1 MFNTTGTHNFGL
13 EFQDSTVT
21 VLPGT
26 ARIGNTLTAFD
37 GSSTLFERITD
48 FVGVSTEYQNTLLY
62 LTNFNGVADMTRSS
76 SDVTTA
82 LSALESPV
90 LPTDS
95 SNPYYSPDF
104 PLSEL
109 TFQSSDGTVSLVSY
123 TKM

>member
-1 MFNTTGTHNFGL
+1 MFNTIGSHNFGV

-26 ARIGNTLTAFD
+26 ARLGNTLTTFD
-37 GSSTLFERITD
+37 GTSTFYNRITD
-48 FVGVSTEYQNTLLY
+48 FDGTGSEYQKTLLY

-82 LSALESPV
+82 LNALDLPV
-90 LPTDS
+90 LPTDA

-104 PLSEL
+104 PLSNL
-109 TFQSSDGTVSLVSY
+109 TFQSSDGIISLVSY
-123 TKM
+123 TKL

>member
-1 MFNTTGTHNFGL
+1 MFNTIGSHNFGI
-13 EFQDSTVT
+13 EVQDSKVT

-26 ARIGNTLTAFD
+26 ARLGNTLTTFD
-37 GSSTLFERITD
+37 GTSTFFDRITD
-48 FVGVSTEYQNTLLY
+48 FVGSSTQYQNTLLY
-62 LTNFNGVADMTRSS
+62 LRNFNGVADMTRSS

-82 LSALESPV
+82 LSALGPPV

-109 TFQSSDGTVSLVSY
+109 TFQSSDGAVSLVSY